1 MSKPETN
8 LGRGVL
14 AGDPPS
20 RKRWHINDRWKK
32 IGIVCGAS
40 PIAKFECSRMHL
52 RDMATTKVHFH
63 TPSLYGPS
71 PILSAP
77 RFLYG
82 VMCGQR
88 MPIDEQTPIGK
99 YFSRT
104 ASITAHKVTTDRMKK
119 VTQYPNRGDVEADD
133 MVGISCHPSSP
144 VSKFASWSKGRGE
157 GALKLC

>member
-1 MSKPETN
+1 
-8 LGRGVL
+8 
-14 AGDPPS
+14 
-20 RKRWHINDRWKK
+20 
-32 IGIVCGAS
+32 
-40 PIAKFECSRMHL
+40 
-52 RDMATTKVHFH
+52 
-63 TPSLYGPS
+63 
-71 PILSAP
+71 
-77 RFLYG
+77 
-82 VMCGQR
+82 MCGQG
-88 MPIDEQTPIGK
+88 MSIAEQSTKGRIGK